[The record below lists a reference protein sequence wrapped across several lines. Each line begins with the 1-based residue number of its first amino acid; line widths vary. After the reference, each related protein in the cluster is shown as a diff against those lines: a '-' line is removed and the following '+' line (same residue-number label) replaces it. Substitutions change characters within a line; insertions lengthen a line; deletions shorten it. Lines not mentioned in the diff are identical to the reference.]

1 MSEATS
7 TAPILIRIEAAR
19 CALYYRYV
27 RLEIL
32 VHAEGDPVEIKNLLT
47 ASLLFDAASPP
58 QSFHYSKLHAGGE
71 HELVLDAM
79 IDPDRFPDA
88 GHLTVTLGTQ
98 SREMSLTDFAAYA
111 GHRNTIGALTWN
123 SLITHINQ
131 FVAENPDRR
140 PRLMDLGGRR
150 FIGGTYADDLAQC
163 DVTVFDIVED
173 DRVDVVGD
181 AHEMS
186 KYFPPEHFDFIMSAS
201 VFEHLLM
208 PWKVALELNKVM
220 RTGGFCYIH
229 THQTLGMHELPW
241 DFWRYSDTVWPAL
254 FNARTGF
261 EIVATGLGQFMQL
274 VTVGWA
280 ERYRGAENSG
290 GFECSG
296 VLVRK
301 TGPSDLTWNVGL
313 DELIATHYPTHR

>member
-1 MSEATS
+1 MSETFPAGPS
-7 TAPILIRIEAAR
+7 LIRIEAAR
-19 CALYYRYV
+19 CALFYRYV

-32 VHAEGDPVEIKNLLT
+32 VHTEGDPLEIKNLLT
-47 ASLLFDAASPP
+47 ASLGFNGCLPP
-58 QSFHYSKLHAGGE
+58 QSFHYSKLHIGGE

-79 IDPDRFPDA
+79 IDPDRFPEA
-88 GHLTVTLGTQ
+88 GHLTVTMGAQT
-98 SREMSLTDFAAYA
+98 RDMSLSDFAAYA
-111 GHRNTIGALTWN
+111 GHRNTIGSLTWN
-123 SLITHINQ
+123 SLIVHINA
-131 FVAENPDRR
+131 FVAANPGRR

-163 DVTVFDIVED
+163 DVTVFDIVAD

-181 AHEMS
+181 AHEMG

-208 PWKVALELNKVM
+208 PWKAVLELNKVM
-220 RTGGFCYIH
+220 RTGGFCYVH

-274 VTVGWA
+274 VTVGWN

-290 GFECSG
+290 GFECSA

-301 TGPSDLTWNVGL
+301 IGPSTLTWDVGL
-313 DELIATHYPTHR
+313 DELIATHYPSHL

>member
-1 MSEATS
+1 LPARCRR
-7 TAPILIRIEAAR
+7 LKR

-111 GHRNTIGALTWN
+111 GH
-123 SLITHINQ
+123 
-131 FVAENPDRR
+131 R